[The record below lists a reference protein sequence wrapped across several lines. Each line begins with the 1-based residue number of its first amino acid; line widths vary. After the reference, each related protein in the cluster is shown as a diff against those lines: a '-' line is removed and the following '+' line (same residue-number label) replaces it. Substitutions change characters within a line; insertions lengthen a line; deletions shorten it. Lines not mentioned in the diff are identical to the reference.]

1 MRFKKDI
8 ILVALALIALGCNS
22 NNSDDACDC
31 LKKAANTY
39 MLKGEKASEY
49 QLTEMCEEFR
59 GKLKDKDKRKVFD
72 CLTDVKKHIEE
83 KTLFTDV
90 EKVSFEELPKG
101 RLLGK
106 EINMA
111 MGKYNDPNKL
121 YYYLSKRP
129 IKGTIVIIGATDDPN
144 KINWGNAS
152 KNDPKNFLVKNGK
165 ILVNG
170 YIYDGSEL
178 VKHQITILIP
188 EADRNKII
196 AATDKVFVNEQD
208 EWDEAHMYGQIIN
221 FEGVLN
227 DVVENSLD
235 QIRPVFEAAKYE
247 FIKPNEKI
255 HKISNESKSKFSYS
269 QNKTTPLEEQVD
281 KKPESKE
288 DFYMYAM
295 AGKDKVYFY
304 SAADPS
310 AIENSYIIKGEGVK
324 VIEDL
329 GNFYKV
335 IYTNAKGK
343 EKVGFMSVSDLQ
355 VQ

>member
-8 ILVALALIALGCNS
+8 ILVALSLIALGCNS

-49 QLTEMCEEFR
+49 QITEMCEEFK
-59 GKLKDKDKRKVFD
+59 GKLKDEDKRKIFD
-72 CLTDVKKHIEE
+72 CLADVKKHIEE

-101 RLLGK
+101 NLLKK

-111 MGKYNDPNKL
+111 KGKYNDPENL
-121 YYYLSKRP
+121 SYYLSNRP
-129 IKGTIVIIGATDDPN
+129 IKATIVVTSATDDP
-144 KINWGNAS
+144 KMLTWGNVN
-152 KNDPKNFLVKNGK
+152 KKDPKNFLVKDGK

-170 YIYDGSEL
+170 YLYDDSQL
-178 VKHQITILIP
+178 IKQHITILIP
-188 EADRNKII
+188 ESDKNKIV
-196 AATDKVFVNEQD
+196 AVDNKLFVNDQD
-208 EWDEAHMYGQIIN
+208 AWDEVNIYSQIIN
-221 FEGVLN
+221 FEGFLN
-227 DVVENSLD
+227 DIVENNFGE
-235 QIRPVFEAAKYE
+235 IRPTFEPTKYE
-247 FIKPNEKI
+247 FIKPNEKT
-255 HKISNESKSKFSYS
+255 HKILNDPKSKFSYS
-269 QNKTTPLEEQVD
+269 QSKTASVEEQPD

-288 DFYMYAM
+288 DFYMYAV

-310 AIENSYIIKGEGVK
+310 AAENSYIIKGEGVK

-329 GNFYKV
+329 GSFYKV

-343 EKVGFMSVSDLQ
+343 EKEGFMSVSDLQ